1 MSKSPLVSYTKI
13 SPHNGG
19 ARPCAVDRI
28 TPHCVVGQCTIE
40 ALGALFAQPSRRASS
55 NYGIDRDG
63 RIGLFVDEDCVSW
76 CSSSAEND
84 RRAVTIECASD
95 TAAPWAFRDVV
106 FRRLA
111 ALCTDVCRRNGR
123 TKLLWIPEKDAALSY
138 VPAADE
144 MLLTVHR
151 WFAATACPGDWMME
165 RMGALA
171 ETVTAALT
179 PQGNWYDGAMAWA
192 EAAGL
197 IRDGRP
203 NDPVTRAELATVLQ
217 RALGQKEESI

>member
-1 MSKSPLVSYTKI
+1 MSNSPLVSYTQL
-13 SPHNGG
+13 SPNMSG

-55 NYGIDRDG
+55 NYGLDRDG

-106 FRRLA
+106 LRRLA

-123 TKLLWIPEKDAALSY
+123 NRLLWIPDREEALAY
-138 VPAADE
+138 EPKPDE

-151 WFAATACPGDWMME
+151 WFSPKSCPGDWLFS
-165 RMGALA
+165 RLGILA
-171 ETVTAALT
+171 QQVSARL
-179 PQGNWYDGAMAWA
+179 
-192 EAAGL
+192 AG
-197 IRDGRP
+197 
-203 NDPVTRAELATVLQ
+203 E
-217 RALGQKEESI
+217 